1 MWGFTT
7 LAALFVA
14 ASGFA
19 AALPTTSDATVPQ
32 VFKRAITGAT
42 GSNCNGY
49 IFTAAQVSAAAAE
62 SLKHVLAGTTVGTN
76 KYPHVLDNREG
87 FTYPSG
93 CTVTRYEFP
102 VFKNSIYTGGD
113 PSVDRVIIGHVSGSS
128 AYSCGVL
135 THQGASGNNFLQC
148 TNT

>member
-1 MWGFTT
+1 MWGFQT
-7 LAALFVA
+7 LATVLAVA
-14 ASGFA
+14 GGFA
-19 AALPTTSDATVPQ
+19 AALPASDATIPQ
-32 VFKRAITGAT
+32 MFKRSIAAAT
-42 GSNCNGY
+42 GSNCNGFT
-49 IFTAAQVSAAAAE
+49 FTADQVSSAAQA
-62 SLKHVLAGTTVGTN
+62 SLSHVLAGTTVGDN

-102 VFKNSIYTGGD
+102 IFKDHVYTGGD

-135 THQGASGNNFLQC
+135 THYGASGNNFLQC
-148 TNT
+148 ANT

>member
-1 MWGFTT
+1 MRYFNT
-7 LAALFVA
+7 LVTIFVA
-14 ASGFA
+14 ASGFVT
-19 AALPTTSDATVPQ
+19 ALPTSDAAVPQ
-32 VFKRAITGAT
+32 VFKRSISGAT

-49 IFTAAQVSAAAAE
+49 TFTAAQVQSAAQE
-62 SLKHVLAGTTVGTN
+62 SLSHVLAGTTVGTN

-87 FTYPSG
+87 FTYPAG

-102 VFKNSIYTGGD
+102 IFKNKIYTGGD

-128 AYSCGVL
+128 AYACGVL

-148 TNT
+148 ANT

>member
-1 MWGFTT
+1 MSTSSRHVRFSFYRP
-7 LAALFVA
+7 AA
-14 ASGFA
+14 
-19 AALPTTSDATVPQ
+19 
-32 VFKRAITGAT
+32 
-42 GSNCNGY
+42 GY

-87 FTYPSG
+87 FTYPAG

-102 VFKNSIYTGGD
+102 VFKTSIYTGGD

-128 AYSCGVL
+128 AYSCGMFRSSELRVK
-135 THQGASGNNFLQC
+135 FD
-148 TNT
+148 

>member
-1 MWGFTT
+1 MWGFSTF
-7 LAALFVA
+7 AAVLVV

-19 AALPTTSDATVPQ
+19 AALPTSDATVPQ
-32 VFKRAITGAT
+32 VFKRSISGAT

-49 IFTAAQVSAAAAE
+49 TFTAAQVQSAAQE
-62 SLKHVLAGTTVGTN
+62 SLNHVLAGTTVGDN

-102 VFKNSIYTGGD
+102 IFKSKIYTGGD

-128 AYSCGVL
+128 AYACGVL

-148 TNT
+148 KNT